1 MKYVCMDDGFYIAM
15 CTITG
20 VTLQFLL
27 LSFVMKPLNSLNAY
41 ICSIYLFIYFFWSF
55 NNELTDEMMSILYL
69 KHTKWTLNTLML
81 H

>member
-41 ICSIYLFIYFFWSF
+41 ICSIYLFIFFLVF
-55 NNELTDEMMSILYL
+55 
-69 KHTKWTLNTLML
+69 
-81 H
+81 